1 MEIPPP
7 DRSRD
12 QGFRISIH
20 YLISTKGSKN
30 HNLRRAQKIQWISI
44 PLMKFI
50 ECDATTID
58 SAKSQQLVVGVFY
71 FLTWHDMDVR
81 RHAFFAL
88 ELLTLNEKKLSLV
101 SSGESLVLIHELP
114 NLNHQ
119 ILIINHSVPWL
130 NLTSLG
136 KQSPFPYFMTFDW
149 LQILSR
155 NLNITGKTVQQHK
168 SRHVRLIWQGPLE
181 FQHKV
186 LPFSCAE
193 TRKSRFKLSEWA
205 L

>member
-1 MEIPPP
+1 MNKLFKLDRNFTKGIPPLK
-7 DRSRD
+7 
-12 QGFRISIH
+12 FIEF
-20 YLISTKGSKN
+20 
-30 HNLRRAQKIQWISI
+30 
-44 PLMKFI
+44 PLMKFIESSWYRWNLIHQRVTNYIGKALNPNTEIYWIPSSKFIEQSRLLPFLKFI

-101 SSGESLVLIHELP
+101 SSGESLVLIHELS
-114 NLNHQ
+114 NLNHP

-155 NLNITGKTVQQHK
+155 NLNITGKTVQ
-168 SRHVRLIWQGPLE
+168 
-181 FQHKV
+181 
-186 LPFSCAE
+186 
-193 TRKSRFKLSEWA
+193 
-205 L
+205 

>member
-1 MEIPPP
+1 MLVTQSNVSHKFEVFTKPYFN
-7 DRSRD
+7 RH
-12 QGFRISIH
+12 GFRHVTHVFSFG
-20 YLISTKGSKN
+20 Y
-30 HNLRRAQKIQWISI
+30 
-44 PLMKFI
+44 
-50 ECDATTID
+50 CDATTID

-155 NLNITGKTVQQHK
+155 NLNITGKTVQ
-168 SRHVRLIWQGPLE
+168 
-181 FQHKV
+181 
-186 LPFSCAE
+186 
-193 TRKSRFKLSEWA
+193 
-205 L
+205 

>member
-1 MEIPPP
+1 MNKLFKL
-7 DRSRD
+7 DRN
-12 QGFRISIH
+12 F
-20 YLISTKGSKN
+20 TKG
-30 HNLRRAQKIQWISI
+30 I
-44 PLMKFI
+44 PSLKFI

-101 SSGESLVLIHELP
+101 SSGESLVLIHELS
-114 NLNHQ
+114 NLNHP

-168 SRHVRLIWQGPLE
+168 SRRIRLILTGSTWIPTQSPTFIL
-181 FQHKV
+181 
-186 LPFSCAE
+186 
-193 TRKSRFKLSEWA
+193 RRNSEISIQAQRVSSVISLKGFIWTDVSSS
-205 L
+205 LF

>member
-1 MEIPPP
+1 MKFIESSWYRWNLIHQRVTNYIGKALNPNTEI
-7 DRSRD
+7 
-12 QGFRISIH
+12 
-20 YLISTKGSKN
+20 Y
-30 HNLRRAQKIQWISI
+30 WIPS
-44 PLMKFI
+44 LKFI

-81 RHAFFAL
+81 RHALFVL
-88 ELLTLNEKKLSLV
+88 KLLTLSEKKPSLV
-101 SSGESLVLIHELP
+101 SSGESLVLIHELS
-114 NLNHQ
+114 NLNHP

-155 NLNITGKTVQQHK
+155 NLNITGKTVQ
-168 SRHVRLIWQGPLE
+168 
-181 FQHKV
+181 
-186 LPFSCAE
+186 
-193 TRKSRFKLSEWA
+193 
-205 L
+205 

>member
-1 MEIPPP
+1 MNKLFKLDRNFTKGIPP
-7 DRSRD
+7 
-12 QGFRISIH
+12 
-20 YLISTKGSKN
+20 L
-30 HNLRRAQKIQWISI
+30 
-44 PLMKFI
+44 KFI

-114 NLNHQ
+114 NLNHP

-168 SRHVRLIWQGPLE
+168 SRRIRLILTGSTWIPTQSPTFIL
-181 FQHKV
+181 
-186 LPFSCAE
+186 
-193 TRKSRFKLSEWA
+193 RRNSEISIQAQRVSSVISLKGFIWTDVSSS
-205 L
+205 LF

>member
-1 MEIPPP
+1 MSLQGPPYFQFSTSCNHIIKHICYP
-7 DRSRD
+7 YFCYWITTNQIDHLVKRGSIKGVIFFSLSCRKSNKRW
-12 QGFRISIH
+12 FIS
-20 YLISTKGSKN
+20 G
-30 HNLRRAQKIQWISI
+30 
-44 PLMKFI
+44 P
-50 ECDATTID
+50 CDATTID

-81 RHAFFAL
+81 RHAFSAL

-155 NLNITGKTVQQHK
+155 NLNITGKTVQ
-168 SRHVRLIWQGPLE
+168 
-181 FQHKV
+181 
-186 LPFSCAE
+186 
-193 TRKSRFKLSEWA
+193 
-205 L
+205 

>member
-1 MEIPPP
+1 MLIDKPNSEVWVPNQ
-7 DRSRD
+7 S
-12 QGFRISIH
+12 QFLVSQSGMSLSI
-20 YLISTKGSKN
+20 GSGCQI
-30 HNLRRAQKIQWISI
+30 LRTH
-44 PLMKFI
+44 
-50 ECDATTID
+50 CDATTID

-114 NLNHQ
+114 NLNHP

-155 NLNITGKTVQQHK
+155 NLNITGKTVQ
-168 SRHVRLIWQGPLE
+168 
-181 FQHKV
+181 
-186 LPFSCAE
+186 
-193 TRKSRFKLSEWA
+193 
-205 L
+205 